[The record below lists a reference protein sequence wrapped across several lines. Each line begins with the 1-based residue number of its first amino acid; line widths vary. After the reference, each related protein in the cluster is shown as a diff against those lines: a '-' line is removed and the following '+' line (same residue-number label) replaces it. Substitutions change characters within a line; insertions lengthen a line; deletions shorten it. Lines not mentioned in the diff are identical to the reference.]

1 MNQCILSQ
9 DSCIYDQDYE
19 KEKKSRQQ
27 KRRVPLRNKKEEEV
41 GDNGNDF
48 ASKSMMMRRIM
59 MIPERPKVRNLIS
72 LFRPVGSSIVSFSVS
87 WMQFHFYLTF
97 KLLFKLTF
105 PDLATMAITGIH
117 VKGIDI

>member
-9 DSCIYDQDYE
+9 DSCIYDQDDDE

-27 KRRVPLRNKKEEEV
+27 ERRVPLRNKKEEEV

-48 ASKSMMMRRIM
+48 ASKSMMIRRIM
-59 MIPERPKVRNLIS
+59 MIPERPKVRNLIN

-87 WMQFHFYLTF
+87 
-97 KLLFKLTF
+97 
-105 PDLATMAITGIH
+105 
-117 VKGIDI
+117 